1 MKSTDD
7 GREVQVAALE
17 VEEQPTERREANG
30 DVDRVVM
37 EASTLKEAEVPT
49 RILIAPWGEVR
60 SSAGSFVLDE
70 EAAAATVEAFCSHG
84 TDLPVDYEH
93 QTLGGAYS
101 SPSGQAPAAGW
112 IKVLSVVT
120 PDQALSDDNAA
131 EPGLWANVEWTPEA
145 TERLRSREYRYLS
158 PVALVR
164 RSDRRLVGVHS
175 VALTNK
181 PAIQGMRPVV
191 NQAGAPKPSA
201 DACCIAASELRRAL
215 AMDES
220 AGDEI
225 VLVTAVDRIRSMQ
238 QAERHR
244 SAVDRVSRAMSAGKL
259 TTAQRDWAFALAE
272 GDPAGFDAWEAAAPV
287 LVPLGRMAVASSG
300 GEGPAGVRAAEMS
313 ARAEWRANRAFLEQL
328 CSEDAYVANA
338 VRKDANR

>member
-1 MKSTDD
+1 MKSRDD
-7 GREVQVAALE
+7 GSEVQDSALE
-17 VEEQPTERREANG
+17 VEEQATTRHADGE

-37 EASTLKEAEVPT
+37 EVSTLEESGVPA

-70 EAAAATVEAFCSHG
+70 AAAEATVEAFRLHG

-112 IKVLSVVT
+112 IKALSLVT
-120 PDQALSDDNAA
+120 PEQSSSDENAP
-131 EPGLWANVEWTPEA
+131 EPGLWADVEWTPEA

-164 RSDRRLVGVHS
+164 RGDRRLVGVHS

-191 NQAGAPKPSA
+191 NQAGAPKASA

-220 AGDEI
+220 AADEI
-225 VLVTAVDRIRSMQ
+225 VLVAAVDRIRSMQ
-238 QAERHR
+238 QAEHHR
-244 SAVDRVSRAMSAGKL
+244 AAADRVSRAMSAGKL
-259 TTAQRDWAFALAE
+259 TSAQRDWALSMAE

-287 LVPLGRMAVASSG
+287 LVPLGRMSVASSDG
-300 GEGPAGVRAAEMS
+300 DGRAGVRAAEMS
-313 ARAEWRANRAFLEQL
+313 ARSEWRANRAFLEQL
-328 CSEDAYVANA
+328 CSEDAYVADA
-338 VRKDANR
+338 VRSGADR